1 MPSTV
6 SDTEDVAI
14 ILKTDTVTVIV
25 KFTFSYNSN
34 HKYML
39 VWLVGF

>member
-6 SDTEDVAI
+6 SDTEDVAMS
-14 ILKTDTVTVIV
+14 KTDIVTVIV
-25 KFTFSYNSN
+25 KFIFSYNSN

-39 VWLVGF
+39 VWLIVF

>member
-6 SDTEDVAI
+6 SDTEDVVMS
-14 ILKTDTVTVIV
+14 KTDTVTVIV

-34 HKYML
+34 SKYML
-39 VWLVGF
+39 VWLIGF